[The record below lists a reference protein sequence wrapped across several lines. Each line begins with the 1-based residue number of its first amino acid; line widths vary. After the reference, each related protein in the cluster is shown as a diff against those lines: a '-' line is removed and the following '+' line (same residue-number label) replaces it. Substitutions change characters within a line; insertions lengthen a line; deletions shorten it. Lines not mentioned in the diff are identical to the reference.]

1 MILTILTIAG
11 VALVALS
18 TLPYIRAL
26 LKGQVRPRL
35 VSWGVWA
42 VLAGVMTFA
51 ALTAGEVQS
60 ALLTGVTAAA
70 CATVLILGWQQGS
83 RTMARLDWLCLV
95 GALVGIGVF
104 VVMRDP
110 LLALA
115 VSVAVDAIAFIPTL
129 VHAWTDPEE
138 ESLLCFALAAIGEL
152 LVVAA
157 ILSAAPTLAGLLYPI
172 YAVLF
177 NGSVVVLLLAG
188 RRLQSEDTI
197 SVADEA

>member
-1 MILTILTIAG
+1 MVLSVLTIAG
-11 VALVALS
+11 VVLVALS

-51 ALTAGEVQS
+51 ALMVGEVQS

-70 CATVLILGWQQGS
+70 CATVLILGWRQGS
-83 RTMARLDWLCLV
+83 RTMARLDWLCLI
-95 GALVGIGVF
+95 GALVGLAVF
-104 VVMRDP
+104 IVMKDP
-110 LLALA
+110 FLALA

-129 VHAWTDPEE
+129 VHAWNDPEE
-138 ESLLCFALAAIGEL
+138 ESLLCFAAAAVGEL
-152 LVVAA
+152 FVVVAIVGA
-157 ILSAAPTLAGLLYPI
+157 GPTVAGLLYPI

-177 NGSVVVLLLAG
+177 NGAVVAILVAG
-188 RRLQSEDTI
+188 RRAAMAEVMN
-197 SVADEA
+197 VADEA